1 MKWTKTRTALATGTG
16 ALLLVAVT
24 TQAIGL
30 RRHAPDAAVSNL
42 TTRSDESFAAA
53 GRAAVVAA
61 PMATTAAMSAP
72 PGGLGVRDAK
82 KSSEETPKRKPL
94 LEVHAQFQI
103 RVDSAARVRE
113 LAAFLE
119 TFADKRDGHVSQSAI
134 PSDGAATISIR
145 IPATEIPALRAA
157 LGNAGELLGES
168 TTTTDVTDKI
178 VDLDA
183 RLKNSRIQEARVQ
196 QIIAKNTG
204 SIADVLEADRELAA
218 IRGEIER
225 LDATRRAAQG
235 RVDLATVD
243 VTVTTIPIVVPPP
256 KIVMPTEPSAAS
268 RLALAATRGVRA
280 AGATLLHLGI
290 FALEAGPVMILFAA
304 PLVGIF
310 LVVRRR
316 VRKTRN
322 AEIALAAAT

>member
-1 MKWTKTRTALATGTG
+1 MKWTKTRAALATGTG

-42 TTRSDESFAAA
+42 TTSSEESFAAA
-53 GRAAVVAA
+53 GPAVLAA
-61 PMATTAAMSAP
+61 PKATTSPMSAP
-72 PGGLGVRDAK
+72 GGLAVRDAK
-82 KSSEETPKRKPL
+82 GASDETPKRKPL

-145 IPATEIPALRAA
+145 IPATEIPTLRAA

-243 VTVTTIPIVVPPP
+243 VTVTTIPIVLPPP
-256 KIVMPTEPSAAS
+256 KIAMPTEPSTAS
-268 RLALAATRGVRA
+268 RLGLAATRGVHA
-280 AGATLLHLGI
+280 AGATLLQLGI

-310 LVVRRR
+310 LLVRRR

-322 AEIALAAAT
+322 AEIALGAAT